1 MNKNE
6 FNMEI
11 LRKISLI
18 KRPGLKDFEI
28 SKASTHEHR
37 NGLSSIIV
45 VGKYSDGIKRA
56 TGNES
61 NLFII
66 ISGEEYLS
74 ELRSYKI
81 NKIINL

>member
-1 MNKNE
+1 MNKDE
-6 FNMEI
+6 FNMGV

-45 VGKYSDGIKRA
+45 VGKYSDKLFDRYQH
-56 TGNES
+56 
-61 NLFII
+61 LFII

>member
-1 MNKNE
+1 MNKDE
-6 FNMEI
+6 FNMGV

-37 NGLSSIIV
+37 NGLISIIV
-45 VGKYSDGIKRA
+45 VGKYSDKLFSY
-56 TGNES
+56 S

>member
-45 VGKYSDGIKRA
+45 VGKYLDKFYGRMA
-56 TGNES
+56 YS